1 MRKEGRSLQAEQQQM
16 QKSGAQHESTEAKS
30 WQGED
35 CRDEAGPDPE
45 RPFTQSE
52 SWPGSS
58 QVMLLSQQ
66 PDVAFVLNL
75 FGLVK
80 Y

>member
-1 MRKEGRSLQAEQQQM
+1 MSLQKQRAGRERIVEM
-16 QKSGAQHESTEAKS
+16 S
-30 WQGED
+30 
-35 CRDEAGPDPE
+35 EAGPDPE